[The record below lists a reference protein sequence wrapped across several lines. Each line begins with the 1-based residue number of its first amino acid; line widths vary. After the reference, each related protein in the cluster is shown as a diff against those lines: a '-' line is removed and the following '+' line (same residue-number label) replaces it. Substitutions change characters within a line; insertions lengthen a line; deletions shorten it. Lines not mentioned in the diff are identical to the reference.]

1 MIKNIK
7 EFFDKN
13 VFNRIYSGIL
23 FIVPFIFF
31 IVKGD
36 YYFIIYFLIILSIL
50 IDEFINV
57 TINKVTLVKRIFFS
71 FFLIISIFHFIFL
84 RLSYDEYIIFYILYM
99 VFAIWVFDSFSLIG
113 GKIIGGKKLL
123 PIISPNK
130 TFSGF
135 ISGFAFL
142 LIYSVTIMNMFS
154 NIDYLIILLSI
165 LIGIT
170 AFIGDALESYLKRF
184 LDIKDFGNLMPG
196 HGGLLDRM
204 DAFIMLFF
212 IHFLLMSFNI
222 NFTELYA

>member
-13 VFNRIYSGIL
+13 LFNRIFSGIL
-23 FIVPFIFF
+23 FIVPFVFF
-31 IVKGD
+31 IIKGD

-57 TINKVTLVKRIFFS
+57 VVDKVTLIKKIFFS

-84 RLSYDEYIIFYILYM
+84 RLSYDEYIIFYILYI

-123 PIISPNK
+123 PVISPNK

-135 ISGFAFL
+135 ISGFTFL
-142 LIYSVTIMNMFS
+142 LIYSITFMYIFRK
-154 NIDYLIILLSI
+154 IDYSIIILTI
-165 LIGIT
+165 LIGII
-170 AFIGDALESYLKRF
+170 AFIGDTLESYLKRF
-184 LDIKDFGNLMPG
+184 LNIKDFGNIMPG

-204 DAFIMLFF
+204 DAFLMIFI

-222 NFTELYA
+222 NFIEFYA

>member
-184 LDIKDFGNLMPG
+184 IDIKDFGNLMPG

>member
-1 MIKNIK
+1 MISNIK

-13 VFNRIYSGIL
+13 VFNRIISGIL

-31 IVKGD
+31 IIKGD

-84 RLSYDEYIIFYILYM
+84 RLSYDAYIVFYILYM

-123 PIISPNK
+123 PVISPNK

-135 ISGFAFL
+135 ISGFTFL
-142 LIYSVTIMNMFS
+142 LIYSITFMYIFRK
-154 NIDYLIILLSI
+154 IDYSIIILTI
-165 LIGIT
+165 LIGII
-170 AFIGDALESYLKRF
+170 AFIGDTLESYLKRF
-184 LDIKDFGNLMPG
+184 LNIKDFGNIMPG

-204 DAFIMLFF
+204 DAFLMIFI

-222 NFTELYA
+222 NFIEFYA

>member
-1 MIKNIK
+1 MISNIK

-13 VFNRIYSGIL
+13 VFNRIFSGIL

-31 IVKGD
+31 IIKGD

-84 RLSYDEYIIFYILYM
+84 RLSYDAYIVFYILYM

-130 TFSGF
+130 TVSGF
-135 ISGFAFL
+135 ISGFTFL
-142 LIYSVTIMNMFS
+142 LIYSVTIMNIFS
-154 NIDYLIILLSI
+154 NIDYLIILLST

-184 LDIKDFGNLMPG
+184 LDIKDFSNLMPG

-222 NFTELYA
+222 NFIELYA

>member
-13 VFNRIYSGIL
+13 LFNRIFSGIL
-23 FIVPFIFF
+23 FIVPFVFLI
-31 IVKGD
+31 IKGD

-57 TINKVTLVKRIFFS
+57 VIDKITLIKKIFFS

-84 RLSYDEYIIFYILYM
+84 RLSYDEYIIFYILYI

-123 PIISPNK
+123 PVISPNK

-135 ISGFAFL
+135 ISGFTFL
-142 LIYSVTIMNMFS
+142 LIYSITFMYIFRK
-154 NIDYLIILLSI
+154 IDYSIIILTI
-165 LIGIT
+165 LIGII
-170 AFIGDALESYLKRF
+170 AFIGDTLESYLKRF
-184 LDIKDFGNLMPG
+184 LNIKDFGNIMPG

-204 DAFIMLFF
+204 DAFLMIFI

-222 NFTELYA
+222 NFIEFYA